1 MAKQNF
7 IAALDIG
14 SGKIT
19 AVLATVNPQTDM
31 VQIKTG
37 AIFDCEGLDGGIVSD
52 IRATANTIKRA
63 LTHLEESAGAKIGGL
78 YLALRGE
85 HIETFTNRGTY
96 TSPSLDHTIT
106 TEDIEQAIASA
117 KNMPLKANTEILSI
131 VPQGFYLNKGKVA
144 NPEGMDGETLDI
156 DLHITTGS
164 TSAFTN
170 LNRAFE
176 YAEYNVTSRYYGLVC
191 LAEAVL
197 PQETKDIG
205 ALLIDLGKDN
215 TSAGVYAEGALR
227 CSYDI
232 KMGSDLIT
240 SDISKMLTI
249 SLKDA
254 ENIKVK
260 YGTTFPQNYDNEEE
274 IIISPLYSKEETKIS
289 RDYLL
294 DIIRPRVQDIFEAVK
309 EKIENSGLYNFANI
323 AVLTGGGSLLPGIR
337 EQART
342 TLDIKN
348 VICSTVLKDLV
359 ECDDMFLDPKYS
371 TAVALAY
378 FVIKKDTLD
387 IDFNRSSVPS
397 KNIIKKFIHALK
409 KSEIFGG

>member
-1 MAKQNF
+1 MAKQNY

-19 AVLATVNPQTDM
+19 AVLATENPETDT
-31 VQIKTG
+31 VQIVTG
-37 AIFDCEGLDGGIVSD
+37 SVFECKSLTGGIVTD
-52 IRATANTIKRA
+52 IKGTAATIRKA
-63 LTHLEESAGAKIGGL
+63 LTHLEETSQVKISAL

-96 TSPSLDHTIT
+96 TSTSLDHTIT
-106 TEDIEQAIASA
+106 AEDIEQAISTA
-117 KNMPLKANTEILSI
+117 KNMPIKANTEILSI
-131 VPQGFYLNKGKVA
+131 VPQGFYINKGKVD
-144 NPEGMDGETLDI
+144 NPEGMDGETLDV

-164 TSAFTN
+164 TSTFTN

-176 YAEYNVTSRYYGLVC
+176 QAEYNVTGRYYGLVC

-197 PQETKDIG
+197 PQETKDLG

-232 KMGSDLIT
+232 NLGSNLIT
-240 SDISKMLTI
+240 TDIAKMLTI
-249 SLKDA
+249 SMKDA
-254 ENIKVK
+254 EDIKIK
-260 YGTTFPQNYDNEEE
+260 YGTTFPQNYENEEE
-274 IIISPLYSKEETKIS
+274 IIVSPLYSKETIKIN

-309 EKIENSGLYNFANI
+309 ERIQNSGLYNFANI
-323 AVLTGGGSLLPGIR
+323 AVLSGSGSLLPGIK
-337 EQART
+337 EQARA

-348 VICSTVLKDLV
+348 VICSTVLRELV
-359 ECDDMFLDPKYS
+359 ECKEEFLDPKYS

-378 FVIKKDTLD
+378 FVFKKDILD
-387 IDFNRSSVPS
+387 IDYNKNSASS
-397 KNIIKKFIHALK
+397 KNIFKNFIGALK
-409 KSEIFGG
+409 KSDIFGG

>member
-37 AIFDCEGLDGGIVSD
+37 TTFDCEGLNGGIVTN
-52 IRATANTIKRA
+52 IRATANTIKKV
-63 LTHLEESAGAKIGGL
+63 LTHLEETSNVTISAL

-85 HIETFTNRGTY
+85 HIETFTNRGTF
-96 TSPSLDHTIT
+96 TSTSMDHTIT
-106 TEDIEQAIASA
+106 TEDIEQAISNA
-117 KNMPLKANTEILSI
+117 KNMPLKPNTEILSI
-131 VPQGFYLNKGKVA
+131 VPQGFYLNKNKVD

-164 TSAFTN
+164 TSTFTN
-170 LNRAFE
+170 LNRSFE
-176 YAEYNVTSRYYGLVC
+176 QAGYDVSSRFYGLVC

-215 TSAGVYAEGALR
+215 TSAGIYAEGALR

-254 ENIKVK
+254 ENIKIK
-260 YGTTFPQNYDNEEE
+260 YGTTFPQNYDQEEE
-274 IIISPLYSKEETKIS
+274 IKISSLYSKEETKIS

-309 EKIENSGLYNFANI
+309 ERIQNSGLYNFANI
-323 AVLTGGGSLLPGIR
+323 AVLAGGGSLLPGIT
-337 EQART
+337 EQARA

-348 VICSTVLKDLV
+348 VICSTISKDLV
-359 ECDDMFLDPKYS
+359 ECEDEFLDPKYS

-387 IDFNRSSVPS
+387 IDYNRSSTRNGNFI
-397 KNIIKKFIHALK
+397 KNVWEKLR
-409 KSEIFGG
+409 KSDIFGG

>member
-1 MAKQNF
+1 MAKQNY

-19 AVLATVNPQTDM
+19 AVLATENPETDT
-31 VQIKTG
+31 VQIVTG
-37 AIFDCEGLDGGIVSD
+37 AVFECKSLTGGIVTD
-52 IRATANTIKRA
+52 IKGTAATIRKA
-63 LTHLEESAGAKIGGL
+63 LTHLEDKSQAKISAL

-96 TSPSLDHTIT
+96 TSTTLDHLIT
-106 TEDIEQAIASA
+106 AEDIDQAISSA

-131 VPQGFYLNKGKVA
+131 VPQGFYVNKQKMK
-144 NPEGMDGETLDI
+144 NPEGMNGETLDI
-156 DLHITTGS
+156 DLHITTGATS
-164 TSAFTN
+164 TFTN

-176 YAEYNVTSRYYGLVC
+176 QAEYNVTGRYYGLVC
-191 LAEAVL
+191 LAETVL

-232 KMGSDLIT
+232 DLGSNLIT

-249 SLKDA
+249 SMKDA
-254 ENIKVK
+254 EDIKIK
-260 YGTTFPQNYDNEEE
+260 YGTTFPQNYENEEE
-274 IIISPLYSKEETKIS
+274 IIVSPLYSKETIKIN

-309 EKIENSGLYNFANI
+309 ERIQNSGLYNFANI
-323 AVLTGGGSLLPGIR
+323 AVLSGGGSLLPGIK
-337 EQART
+337 EQARA

-348 VICSTVLKDLV
+348 VICSTVSKDLV
-359 ECDDMFLDPKYS
+359 ECDDEFLDPKYS
-371 TAVALAY
+371 TAVSLAY
-378 FVIKKDTLD
+378 FVIKKELLD
-387 IDFNRSSVPS
+387 VDYNRNSAPS
-397 KNIIKKFIHALK
+397 KNIIKKIITIIR
-409 KSEIFGG
+409 KSDIFGG

>member
-1 MAKQNF
+1 MAKQNY

-19 AVLATVNPQTDM
+19 AVLATENPETDT
-31 VQIKTG
+31 VQIVTG
-37 AIFDCEGLDGGIVSD
+37 AVFECKSLTGGIVTD
-52 IRATANTIKRA
+52 IKGTAAAIRKA
-63 LTHLEESAGAKIGGL
+63 LTHLEEKSQAKISAL

-96 TSPSLDHTIT
+96 TSTTLDHTIT
-106 TEDIEQAIASA
+106 AEDIDQAISNA

-131 VPQGFYLNKGKVA
+131 VPQGFYVNKQKMK
-144 NPEGMDGETLDI
+144 NPEGMNGETLDI

-164 TSAFTN
+164 TSTFTN

-176 YAEYNVTSRYYGLVC
+176 QAEYNVTGRYYGLVC
-191 LAEAVL
+191 LAETVL

-232 KMGSDLIT
+232 DLGSNLIT

-249 SLKDA
+249 SMKDA
-254 ENIKVK
+254 EDIKIK
-260 YGTTFPQNYDNEEE
+260 YGTTFPQNYENEEE
-274 IIISPLYSKEETKIS
+274 IIVSPLYSKETIKIN

-309 EKIENSGLYNFANI
+309 ERIQNSGLYNFANI
-323 AVLTGGGSLLPGIR
+323 AVLSGGGSLLPGIK
-337 EQART
+337 EQARA

-348 VICSTVLKDLV
+348 VICSTVSKDLI
-359 ECDDMFLDPKYS
+359 ECDEEFLDPKYS
-371 TAVALAY
+371 TAVSLAY
-378 FVIKKDTLD
+378 FVIKKELLD
-387 IDFNRSSVPS
+387 VDYNRNSAPS
-397 KNIIKKFIHALK
+397 KNIIKKIITIIR
-409 KSEIFGG
+409 KSDIFGG